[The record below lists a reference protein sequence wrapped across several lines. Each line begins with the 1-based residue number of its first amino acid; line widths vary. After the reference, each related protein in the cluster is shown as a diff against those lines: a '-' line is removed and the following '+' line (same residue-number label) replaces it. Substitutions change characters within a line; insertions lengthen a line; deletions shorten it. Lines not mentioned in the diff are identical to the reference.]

1 MALYRT
7 ISMSFWTDSKII
19 DDFTPEDRYFYLYLF
34 TNPHTNLCGCYEI
47 SFRQMVV
54 EVGYSRES
62 IENLVRR
69 FEEYHKVI
77 SYSKETKEILLLN
90 WWKHNWTKS
99 DKYVSAL
106 KSEIEKVKEPAFR
119 SYLYDALFKQ
129 GCGVEPVAEKAKP
142 QRDTLAERFDT
153 LWKMYP
159 RKQGKKA
166 AFESYK
172 RAVKAGATDE
182 EITAGIT
189 AYCNYIQA
197 SQIEPQYV
205 KQGSTFFSQRAWAD
219 DWTPVRKRDKYA
231 QRIDDVSN
239 WGKQFEEQI
248 SG

>member
-1 MALYRT
+1 MAMYRN
-7 ISMSFWTDSKII
+7 ISMSFWTDSKIV

-47 SFRQMVV
+47 SLRQMVV

-62 IENLVRR
+62 IENLMRR

-77 SYSKETKEILLLN
+77 SYSKETKEVLLLN

-99 DKYVSAL
+99 DKYVAAL
-106 KSEIEKVKEPAFR
+106 KSEIAKIKEPAFR

-129 GCGVEPVAEKAKP
+129 GCDVEPVAEKVQV
-142 QRDTLAERFDT
+142 QRDTLAERFET

-166 AFESYK
+166 ALEAYK
-172 RAVKAGATDE
+172 RAIKAGTTDE
-182 EITAGIT
+182 DIAAGIT

-197 SQIEPQYV
+197 SQVEPQYV
-205 KQGSTFFSQRAWAD
+205 KQGATFFSQRAWSD
-219 DWTPVRKRDKYA
+219 DWTPMRKRDRFA
-231 QRIDDVSN
+231 QRIEDISN
-239 WGKQFEEQI
+239 WGKQFEEQTI
-248 SG
+248 G

>member
-19 DDFTPEDRYFYLYLF
+19 DDFTPEDRYFYMYLF

-69 FEEYHKVI
+69 FEEYHRVI
-77 SYSKETKEILLLN
+77 QYSKETKEILLLN

-106 KSEIEKVKEPAFR
+106 KNEIEKVKEPAFR
-119 SYLYDALFKQ
+119 SYLYNALFRQ
-129 GCGVEPVAEKAKP
+129 ECGAEPAIEKAQQK
-142 QRDTLAERFDT
+142 QDTYAERFDA
-153 LWKMYP
+153 LWKLYP

-166 AFESYK
+166 ALEAYK
-172 RAVKAGATDE
+172 RAVKAGETDE
-182 EITAGIT
+182 DIAAGIT
-189 AYCNYIQA
+189 AYCDYIQE
-197 SQIEPQYV
+197 SQVEAQYI
-205 KQGSTFFSQRAWAD
+205 KQGSTFFSQRAWND
-219 DWTPVRKRDKYA
+219 DWTPLRKRDRFA
-231 QRIDDVSN
+231 QRIEDVSN
-239 WGKQFEEQI
+239 WGKQFEETV
-248 SG
+248 S

>member
-1 MALYRT
+1 
-7 ISMSFWTDSKII
+7 MSFWTDSKII

-99 DKYVSAL
+99 DKYVAAL

-129 GCGVEPVAEKAKP
+129 GCSVEPVAEKAQP
-142 QRDTLAERFDT
+142 QRDTLAERFDA
-153 LWKMYP
+153 LWKLYP

-182 EITAGIT
+182 EIKNGIS
-189 AYCNYIQA
+189 AYRQYIGE
-197 SQIEPQYV
+197 SQIDAQYV
-205 KQGSTFFSQRAWAD
+205 KQGSTFFAQRAWTD
-219 DWTPVRKRDKYA
+219 DWTPIRKRDKYA

-239 WGKQFEEQI
+239 WGKQFEEQTC
-248 SG
+248 G

>member
-7 ISMSFWTDSKII
+7 VSMSFWTDSKII

-77 SYSKETKEILLLN
+77 SYSKDTKEILLLN

-99 DKYVSAL
+99 DKYVAAL

-119 SYLYDALFKQ
+119 SYLYDALYKQ
-129 GCGVEPVAEKAKP
+129 ECGVEPVAKKTQP
-142 QRDTLAERFDT
+142 QRDTLAERFEV
-153 LWKMYP
+153 LWKLYP

-172 RAVKAGATDE
+172 RAVKAGCTDE
-182 EITAGIT
+182 EITAGIN
-189 AYCNYIQA
+189 AYCEYIRL
-197 SQIEPQYV
+197 SQIEAQYV
-205 KQGSTFFSQRAWAD
+205 KQGSTFFSQRSWAD
-219 DWTPVRKRDKYA
+219 DWKPLRKRDKYA

>member
-1 MALYRT
+1 
-7 ISMSFWTDSKII
+7 MSFWTDSKII

-47 SFRQMVV
+47 SFRQMVI

-77 SYSKETKEILLLN
+77 RYSPETKEILLLN
-90 WWKHNWTKS
+90 WHKYNWTKS
-99 DKYVSAL
+99 DKYVNAL
-106 KSEIEKVKEPAFR
+106 VKEIEKVKNRHFR
-119 SYLYDALFKQ
+119 KYLIQALYGEDKEE
-129 GCGVEPVAEKAKP
+129 EPVKEEP
-142 QRDTLAERFDT
+142 QQTDTLAERFES
-153 LWKMYP
+153 LWGMYP

-205 KQGSTFFSQRAWAD
+205 KQGATFFSQRAWTD
-219 DWTPVRKRDKYA
+219 DWTPMRKRDKYA

-239 WGKQFEEQI
+239 WGKQFEEQTC
-248 SG
+248 G